1 MHLLDVQN
9 LTKKFGG
16 LIAIKNLSF
25 YAEKQDILGIIG
37 PNGAGKTTVFNI
49 ISGFIP
55 PDDGEIFFK
64 GERITGLRPHVI
76 ARKGIARTFQL
87 TNSFPNM
94 TVLENILVAL
104 HREKWKSKSELKK
117 QAEEILKSFDLFH
130 KRDQKASTL
139 PLGDL
144 KKLEIA
150 RAVATKP
157 DLLLLDELF
166 AGLSSEDIPT
176 LMNML
181 KELNSE
187 GITIIMIEHIMRI
200 IMKLAKRIIVLCQG
214 EKIAEGSP
222 QEIVKNRKVIEAYLG
237 GEALA

>member
-104 HREKWKSKSELKK
+104 YREKWKSKSELKK